1 MQSKS
6 YDPSDKYIIRYCRE
20 QSMALRKKRIVDRK
34 FQLKTI
40 FSIIGF
46 TLCSFLVL
54 IAIVAVQST
63 HDNRKISKAAAE
75 VNAALDR
82 EDRAVRGF
90 LQQVSAGNASGQTQG
105 IAVLAQTHKETLQT
119 VRAATENIGN
129 YIDRNFLFISG
140 LLIVVIILSTMLYI
154 YLLRL
159 THRIAGPVYVMSRH
173 IQDILEDKKPE
184 IRELRDKDELREF
197 YLEFVA
203 LVEKFTQDDK

>member
-1 MQSKS
+1 
-6 YDPSDKYIIRYCRE
+6 
-20 QSMALRKKRIVDRK
+20 MALRKKRIVDRK

-46 TLCSFLVL
+46 TLCSFLIL

-63 HDNRKISKAAAE
+63 HDNRKILKAAAE

-82 EDRAVRGF
+82 EDLAVSSF
-90 LQQVSAGNASGQTQG
+90 LRQVSAGDASGQTQG
-105 IAVLAQTHKETLQT
+105 IAALAKTHKETLQT
-119 VRAATENIGN
+119 VRTSTENIGS

-173 IQDILEDKKPE
+173 IQDILEDRKPE

-203 LVEKFTQDDK
+203 LVEKFTQEDK

>member
-1 MQSKS
+1 
-6 YDPSDKYIIRYCRE
+6 
-20 QSMALRKKRIVDRK
+20 MALRKKRIVDRK

-90 LQQVSAGNASGQTQG
+90 LHQVSAGNASGQTQG
-105 IAVLAQTHKETLQT
+105 IAVLAQTHKETLKT